1 MYLSS
6 LKYDNERMK
15 KELYGIF
22 LFFLIILTTVSLFS
36 YHAADPCV
44 GNNPLSLPSHV
55 HNLFGLVG
63 AHVAGFFV
71 YLFGI
76 GSLWIPLI
84 LALLSFW
91 ALNGKGGRIIWLTLL
106 GGFILI
112 VSTGSIF
119 YLFKEAYHF
128 RSSMISAGGIS
139 GRFLAEG
146 LLRYA
151 NLTGCVIV
159 LFFFFLVGF
168 TLATGISLKDLCLFL
183 GSKAIWLYR
192 TMAEDLAEG
201 LAYIKTQMAN
211 AREQQKERRMA
222 RARRREEMEAL
233 KALPEETVSVPLE
246 QPQKREKSR
255 LMSGVPFLGGKNDK
269 GHNDNDHIDTDRG
282 GADIGDAEETDLDDI
297 LAPTIVEV
305 VRDDTEYLA
314 DPVIRD
320 IREEKTFTLPKL
332 SFLDEKKKIRR
343 QVDADL
349 LQEKARILEGKLN
362 DFNVKGEVVEILPG
376 PVITTFEYRPA
387 PGVKLSKIVGLSDDL
402 ALALAAIS
410 IRIVAPIPGRDVV
423 GIEIPNEE
431 RELVNLREMIASK
444 QFVGS
449 DSLLT
454 LGLGKDLMGQPVAT
468 KMDKMPH
475 LLIAGATGTGKSVGL
490 NSMIISLLYKATPDE
505 VKLIMIDPKRIEL
518 SVYNDIP
525 HLITPVVT
533 DMKKATNALFWAVR
547 EMERRYELLEL
558 SGLRNITQFNEM
570 VREKLAQRGG
580 ESEAEPQEEAVP
592 LETLPYIVVIV
603 DELGDLMMVASKDV
617 EYALTRLAQMAR
629 AAGIHLIIATQ
640 RPSADVLTGTIKANF
655 PTRISF
661 QVSSKIDG
669 RIIIDQGGAESLLG
683 NGDMLFC
690 PPGTGKLMRIQGA
703 YISEREIGRIT
714 AFLKEQRAPEYN
726 EEVIQGDGADDD
738 KVFDESEYDE
748 KYDEAVALVT
758 KDRQA
763 SISYV
768 QRRLRIGYNRA
779 ARLIEMME
787 HEGIVGPQIGSKPR
801 EILVKSYDE
810 N

>member
-1 MYLSS
+1 
-6 LKYDNERMK
+6 MK
-15 KELYGIF
+15 RELYGIF
-22 LFFLIILTTVSLFS
+22 LFFFIVLTAVSLFS
-36 YHAADPCV
+36 FHGADPCV
-44 GNNPLSLPSHV
+44 GNDFFAVPDRV

-63 AHVAGFFV
+63 AHTAGLFV
-71 YLFGI
+71 FLFGI
-76 GSLWIPLI
+76 GSLWIPLV
-84 LALLSFW
+84 LSLL
-91 ALNGKGGRIIWLTLL
+91 GIWYLKEKPAKVICLTLA
-106 GGFILI
+106 GGLMLMI
-112 VSTGSIF
+112 STGSIF
-119 YLFKEAYHF
+119 FLFRDAYHF
-128 RSSMISAGGIS
+128 SNTVMPAGGVIGS
-139 GRFLAEG
+139 AFTGFL
-146 LLRYA
+146 LKYA
-151 NLTGCVIV
+151 NITGCVIV
-159 LFFFFLVGF
+159 LSFLVVIGF
-168 TLATGISLKDLCLFL
+168 ILATGISVKDLGRIFW
-183 GSKAIWLYR
+183 GKAV
-192 TMAEDLAEG
+192 G
-201 LAYIKTQMAN
+201 LARTIGRDLGEGANYMKTRISSFREARN
-211 AREQQKERRMA
+211 AARIDKARALEEMPEVLPPKTKSNKKERS
-222 RARRREEMEAL
+222 RAMV
-233 KALPEETVSVPLE
+233 PVVIPTSVPEPGDL
-246 QPQKREKSR
+246 S
-255 LMSGVPFLGGKNDK
+255 
-269 GHNDNDHIDTDRG
+269 
-282 GADIGDAEETDLDDI
+282 ADDLFASA
-297 LAPTIVEV
+297 APTIVEV
-305 VRDDTEYLA
+305 ETDDREYLT
-314 DPVIRD
+314 DSRLSD
-320 IREEKTFTLPKL
+320 IREEPDFILPKL
-332 SFLDEKKKIRR
+332 SFLEEKVKVRR
-343 QVDADL
+343 QIDTEA
-349 LQEKARILEGKLN
+349 LQAKARILEAKLN
-362 DFNVKGEVVEILPG
+362 DFNVKGDVVEILPG

-387 PGVKLSKIVGLSDDL
+387 PGIKLSKIVGLSDDL
-402 ALALAAIS
+402 ALALSAIS

-423 GIEIPNEE
+423 GIEIPNDE
-431 RELVNLREMIASK
+431 RELVNLREMVASK
-444 QFVGS
+444 EFVSS

-454 LGLGKDLMGQPVAT
+454 LGLGKDLQGQPVAT

-490 NSMIISLLYKATPDE
+490 NSIIISLLYKASPDE
-505 VKLIMIDPKRIEL
+505 VKLIMVDPKRIEL

-547 EMERRYELLEL
+547 EMERRYELLEM
-558 SGLRNITQFNEM
+558 SGLRNIGQYNEM
-570 VREKLAQRGG
+570 VKEKFGIGDPG
-580 ESEAEPQEEAVP
+580 ETEVPGSLP
-592 LETLPYIVVIV
+592 LEKLPYIVVIV

-703 YISEREIGRIT
+703 YISEKEISRVTG
-714 AFLKEQRAPEYN
+714 FLKEQRQPDYN
-726 EEVIQGDGADDD
+726 ESVTKGDGPDEEKSFDD
-738 KVFDESEYDE
+738 SEYDA

-787 HEGIVGPQIGSKPR
+787 HEGIVGPQMGSKPR

>member
-1 MYLSS
+1 
-6 LKYDNERMK
+6 MK
-15 KELYGIF
+15 KELTAIC
-22 LFFLIILTTVSLFS
+22 LFFLIVLTAVSLYS

-44 GNNPLSLPSHV
+44 GNNPFSRPDNV

-63 AHVAGFFV
+63 SHVAGLFV

-76 GSLWIPLI
+76 GALWIPLI
-84 LALLSFW
+84 LCLLSVW
-91 ALNGKGGRIIWLTLL
+91 YLKGKGRKIVWMTLMGGVMLT
-106 GGFILI
+106 

-119 YLFKEAYHF
+119 FLFKEAYHF
-128 RSSMISAGGIS
+128 QDTIIAAGGITGS
-139 GRFLAEG
+139 FLTSA

-151 NLTGCVIV
+151 NLTGCVII
-159 LFFFFLVGF
+159 LSFFVIIGF
-168 TLATGISLKDLCLFL
+168 TLTTGISLKDLALFL
-183 GSKAIWLYR
+183 RAKGLGLCR
-192 TMAEDLAEG
+192 TMAEDFKEG
-201 LAYIKTQMAN
+201 MTYIKTLVAD
-211 AREQQKERRMA
+211 ARERQKTRQIKRAQRRD
-222 RARRREEMEAL
+222 EIQAL
-233 KALPEETVSVPLE
+233 KALPDKTNADMEQEGWQQDAGPDAFPVLVPKPSQPAAKAARAEDDGLTV
-246 QPQKREKSR
+246 
-255 LMSGVPFLGGKNDK
+255 D
-269 GHNDNDHIDTDRG
+269 
-282 GADIGDAEETDLDDI
+282 DLVT
-297 LAPTIVEV
+297 PTIVAVEQ
-305 VRDDTEYLA
+305 DDTEYMA
-314 DPVIRD
+314 DAVIQD
-320 IREEKTFTLPKL
+320 IREEAFALPKL
-332 SFLDEKKKIRR
+332 SFLEEKKKIRR
-343 QVDADL
+343 QVDTDL
-349 LQEKARILEGKLN
+349 LQEKARILEGKLT
-362 DFNVKGEVVEILPG
+362 DFNVRGEVVEILPG

-402 ALALAAIS
+402 ALALSAIS

-444 QFVGS
+444 EFVS
-449 DSLLT
+449 SSSMLT

-468 KMDKMPH
+468 EMDKMPH

-490 NSMIISLLYKATPDE
+490 NSMIISLLYKAAPDE

-533 DMKKATNALFWAVR
+533 DMKKATNALYWAVR

-558 SGLRNITQFNEM
+558 SGLRNIGQFNEM
-570 VREKLAQRGG
+570 VREKLAERRPD
-580 ESEAEPQEEAVP
+580 AEEEVPEDNGVP
-592 LETLPYIVVIV
+592 LQVLPYIVVIV

-629 AAGIHLIIATQ
+629 AAGIHIIIATQ

-690 PPGTGKLMRIQGA
+690 PPGTGRLMRIQGA
-703 YISEREIGRIT
+703 YISEKEINRIT
-714 AFLKEQRAPEYN
+714 SFLKQQRSPDYN
-726 EEVIQGDGADDD
+726 EEVTQGDGGDED
-738 KVFDESEYDE
+738 KTFDESEYDD
-748 KYDEAVALVT
+748 KYDQAVALVT

-787 HEGIVGPQIGSKPR
+787 HEGIVGPQMGSKSR
-801 EILVKSYDE
+801 EVLVRSYDE

>member
-1 MYLSS
+1 
-6 LKYDNERMK
+6 MK
-15 KELYGIF
+15 KELLGIF
-22 LFFLIILTTVSLFS
+22 LIFLIILTSISLFS
-36 YHAADPCV
+36 YHAGDPCL
-44 GNNPLSLPSHV
+44 GNHFFTFPDRVN
-55 HNLFGLVG
+55 NLFGLIG
-63 AHVAGFFV
+63 AHVAGLFIF
-71 YLFGI
+71 LFGI
-76 GSLWIPLI
+76 GALWVPLI
-84 LALLSFW
+84 LCLLGLWLIRKKS
-91 ALNGKGGRIIWLTLL
+91 RRVIWLTLA
-106 GGFILI
+106 GGLILMMT
-112 VSTGSIF
+112 TGSVF
-119 YLFKEAYHF
+119 FLFKETYAL
-128 RSSMISAGGIS
+128 SDTTISAGGKV
-139 GRFLAEG
+139 GGWLAG
-146 LLRYA
+146 VLIKYA
-151 NLTGCVIV
+151 NITGCVIFLCFFV
-159 LFFFFLVGF
+159 LLGVM
-168 TLATGISLKDLCLFL
+168 LITGISLKSVLHV
-183 GSKAIWLYR
+183 GWNWLVRFFR
-192 TMAEDLAEG
+192 TIARDMAEGAGYLRQALEN
-201 LAYIKTQMAN
+201 KRQ
-211 AREQQKERRMA
+211 ERKAAWLA
-222 RARRREEMEAL
+222 RAEKL
-233 KALPEETVSVPLE
+233 KALTVLPRFNEKNARDDVAPAVDANDFSCAPETNGDVIQEDSVVSIPRPNNVSSPKKKSE
-246 QPQKREKSR
+246 PEKSF
-255 LMSGVPFLGGKNDK
+255 G
-269 GHNDNDHIDTDRG
+269 
-282 GADIGDAEETDLDDI
+282 
-297 LAPTIVEV
+297 PTIVEV
-305 VRDDTEYLA
+305 ETDDKEYVA
-314 DPVIRD
+314 DTIIKD
-320 IREEKTFTLPKL
+320 IRETPDFVLPGL
-332 SFLDEKKKIRR
+332 SFLDEKLKIRR
-343 QVDADL
+343 QIDTNE
-349 LQEKARILEGKLN
+349 LQNKASILKKKLE

-387 PGVKLSKIVGLSDDL
+387 PGIKLSKIVGLSDDL

-423 GIEIPNEE
+423 GIEIPNDE

-444 QFVGS
+444 EFVQS
-449 DSLLT
+449 KSLLT
-454 LGLGKDLMGQPVAT
+454 LGLGKDLLGQPVAT

-570 VREKLAQRGG
+570 VDERLRDIEPDTSPEDVVLPGG
-580 ESEAEPQEEAVP
+580 LP
-592 LETLPYIVVIV
+592 LERLPFIVVIV

-655 PTRISF
+655 PTRLSF
-661 QVSSKIDG
+661 QTSSKIDG
-669 RIIIDQGGAESLLG
+669 RIIIDQGGPESLLG

-690 PPGTGKLMRIQGA
+690 PPGTGKIMRIQGA
-703 YISEREIGRIT
+703 FISEKEISRVT
-714 AFLKEQRAPEYN
+714 SFLKDQRRPDYN
-726 EEVIQGDGADDD
+726 EEVIQSDDD
-738 KVFDESEYDE
+738 GQEKVFDESEYDE

-810 N
+810 ERIS

>member
-1 MYLSS
+1 
-6 LKYDNERMK
+6 MK
-15 KELYGIF
+15 KELLGIF
-22 LFFLIILTTVSLFS
+22 LIFLIILTSVSLFS

-44 GNNPLSLPSHV
+44 GNHFFSFPDHIN
-55 HNLFGLVG
+55 NLFGLIG
-63 AHVAGFFV
+63 AHIAGLFV
-71 YLFGI
+71 FLFGI
-76 GSLWIPLI
+76 GALWVPLI
-84 LALLSFW
+84 LCLLGFCLIKKKSR
-91 ALNGKGGRIIWLTLL
+91 KVIWLTLAGAL
-106 GGFILI
+106 ILMI
-112 VSTGSIF
+112 TTGSVF
-119 YLFKEAYHF
+119 FLFDETYAF
-128 RSSMISAGGIS
+128 SDTTISAGGKVGS
-139 GRFLAEG
+139 WLAAFL
-146 LLRYA
+146 LKYA
-151 NLTGCVIV
+151 NITGCAI
-159 LFFFFLVGF
+159 LLCFLVLLGVV
-168 TLATGISLKDLCLFL
+168 LITGISLKTVLNVVWEWVRRFT
-183 GSKAIWLYR
+183 R
-192 TMAEDLAEG
+192 TMAQDLAEG
-201 LAYIKTQMAN
+201 VDHLKQILENKKQEKKAAGL
-211 AREQQKERRMA
+211 A
-222 RARRREEMEAL
+222 RAEKL
-233 KALPEETVSVPLE
+233 KALTVIPLFSGKSGQDDVVPDSGNNDSSFVPEPSVDVIHDESDTPVPRSGKVSSPKKKSK
-246 QPQKREKSR
+246 PQQS
-255 LMSGVPFLGGKNDK
+255 SG
-269 GHNDNDHIDTDRG
+269 
-282 GADIGDAEETDLDDI
+282 
-297 LAPTIVEV
+297 PTIVAMET
-305 VRDDTEYLA
+305 DDKEYVAESRLK
-314 DPVIRD
+314 D
-320 IREEKTFTLPKL
+320 IREIADFELPGL
-332 SFLDEKKKIRR
+332 SFLDEKQKIRR
-343 QVDADL
+343 QIDTDE
-349 LQEKARILEGKLN
+349 LQNKASILKNKLE

-387 PGVKLSKIVGLSDDL
+387 PGIKLSKIVGLSDDL
-402 ALALAAIS
+402 ALALSAIS

-423 GIEIPNEE
+423 GIEIPNDE

-444 QFVGS
+444 EFVQS
-449 DSLLT
+449 KSLLT
-454 LGLGKDLMGQPVAT
+454 LGLGKDLQGQPVAT

-490 NSMIISLLYKATPDE
+490 NAMIISLLYKATPDE

-558 SGLRNITQFNEM
+558 SGLRNITQFNAM
-570 VREKLAQRGG
+570 VDERLRDIPPDTSPEDVVLPGG
-580 ESEAEPQEEAVP
+580 LP
-592 LETLPYIVVIV
+592 LERLPFIVVIV

-655 PTRISF
+655 PTRLSF
-661 QVSSKIDG
+661 QTSSKIDG
-669 RIIIDQGGAESLLG
+669 RIIIDQGGPESLLG

-703 YISEREIGRIT
+703 YISEKEISRIT
-714 AFLKEQRAPEYN
+714 SFLKDQRQPDYN
-726 EEVIQGDGADDD
+726 EEVVQGDDDGQE

-748 KYDEAVALVT
+748 KYDEAVALIT

-810 N
+810 EKIS

>member
-1 MYLSS
+1 
-6 LKYDNERMK
+6 MK
-15 KELYGIF
+15 KELFGIF
-22 LFFLIILTTVSLFS
+22 LIFLIILTSASLFS

-44 GNNPLSLPSHV
+44 GNHFFSFPGQV

-63 AHVAGFFV
+63 AHVAGLFIF
-71 YLFGI
+71 LFGI
-76 GSLWIPLI
+76 GALWVPLI
-84 LALLSFW
+84 LSVLGLWLIRKKSR
-91 ALNGKGGRIIWLTLL
+91 KVIWLTLA
-106 GGFILI
+106 GGVILMMT
-112 VSTGSIF
+112 TGSIF
-119 YLFKEAYHF
+119 FLFDETYAF
-128 RSSMISAGGIS
+128 SDTTISAGGKIG
-139 GRFLAEG
+139 GRLAEV
-146 LLRYA
+146 LLKYA
-151 NLTGCVIV
+151 NTTGCAVF
-159 LFFFFLVGF
+159 LCFFVLVGVM
-168 TLATGISLKDLCLFL
+168 LVTGISLTNLLNL
-183 GSKAIWLYR
+183 VWTWLVRLAR
-192 TMAEDLAEG
+192 TIKQDMAEGAGYLKQIIENKRQERKAAG
-201 LAYIKTQMAN
+201 LARAEKLNALTVLPRSKGKDDGDHVGHEMAVPDIDD
-211 AREQQKERRMA
+211 AGFS
-222 RARRREEMEAL
+222 
-233 KALPEETVSVPLE
+233 SVPGTNRAGGRG
-246 QPQKREKSR
+246 PVDPPVPCPGNAGSPKRESPPQNV
-255 LMSGVPFLGGKNDK
+255 SG
-269 GHNDNDHIDTDRG
+269 
-282 GADIGDAEETDLDDI
+282 
-297 LAPTIVEV
+297 PTIVAVETDDKEYV
-305 VRDDTEYLA
+305 TAPSIKDVRETPDF
-314 DPVIRD
+314 V
-320 IREEKTFTLPKL
+320 LPGL
-332 SFLDEKKKIRR
+332 SFLDEKPKVRR
-343 QVDADL
+343 QIDTDE
-349 LQEKARILEGKLN
+349 LQNKAGILKKKLE

-387 PGVKLSKIVGLSDDL
+387 PGIKLSKIVGLSDDL

-423 GIEIPNEE
+423 GIEIPNNE
-431 RELVNLREMIASK
+431 RELVNLREMIASRT
-444 QFVGS
+444 FVQS
-449 DSLLT
+449 KSLLT
-454 LGLGKDLMGQPVAT
+454 LGLGKDLLGQPVAT

-490 NSMIISLLYKATPDE
+490 NSMIISLLYKSTPDE

-558 SGLRNITQFNEM
+558 SGLRNIGQFNEM
-570 VREKLAQRGG
+570 VDERLREMVPGTSTEDVMLPGG
-580 ESEAEPQEEAVP
+580 LP
-592 LETLPYIVVIV
+592 LERLPFIVVIV

-661 QVSSKIDG
+661 QTSSKIDG
-669 RIIIDQGGAESLLG
+669 RIIIDQGGPESLLG
-683 NGDMLFC
+683 NGDMLFA

-703 YISEREIGRIT
+703 FISEKEIARIT
-714 AFLKEQRAPEYN
+714 GFIKEQRRPDYN
-726 EEVIQGDGADDD
+726 EEVVMGDDD
-738 KVFDESEYDE
+738 GQEKVFDESEYDE

-801 EILVKSYDE
+801 DILVKSYDGE
-810 N
+810 NAP

>member
-1 MYLSS
+1 
-6 LKYDNERMK
+6 MK
-15 KELYGIF
+15 KELFGI
-22 LFFLIILTTVSLFS
+22 LLIFLIILTSVSLFS

-44 GNNPLSLPSHV
+44 GNHFFTFPDHIN
-55 HNLFGLVG
+55 NLFGLIG
-63 AHVAGFFV
+63 AHIAGLFV
-71 YLFGI
+71 FLFGI
-76 GSLWIPLI
+76 GALWVPLI
-84 LALLSFW
+84 LCLLGLWLIKKKSRKV
-91 ALNGKGGRIIWLTLL
+91 LWLTLAGAL
-106 GGFILI
+106 ILMI
-112 VSTGSIF
+112 TTGSVF
-119 YLFKEAYHF
+119 FLFNETYAF
-128 RSSMISAGGIS
+128 SDTTISAGGKV
-139 GRFLAEG
+139 GTWLAAFL
-146 LLRYA
+146 LKYA
-151 NLTGCVIV
+151 NLTGCVI
-159 LFFFFLVGF
+159 LLCFLVLLGVV
-168 TLATGISLKDLCLFL
+168 LITGISLKSVLKLAWEWMLRF
-183 GSKAIWLYR
+183 SR
-192 TMAEDLAEG
+192 TIGQDMAEGVGHLKQTLENKKQERRAAG
-201 LAYIKTQMAN
+201 LA
-211 AREQQKERRMA
+211 
-222 RARRREEMEAL
+222 RAEKL
-233 KALPEETVSVPLE
+233 KALTVIPLFSGKSEQEDNEHDTEASNLFSASDTNADVIQYESDDPKPRSGKVASPKKKSKPEQS
-246 QPQKREKSR
+246 
-255 LMSGVPFLGGKNDK
+255 SG
-269 GHNDNDHIDTDRG
+269 
-282 GADIGDAEETDLDDI
+282 
-297 LAPTIVEV
+297 PTIVAVET
-305 VRDDTEYLA
+305 DDKEYVA
-314 DPVIRD
+314 DSALKD
-320 IREEKTFTLPKL
+320 IRETPDFVLPGL
-332 SFLDEKKKIRR
+332 SFLDEKQKIRR
-343 QVDADL
+343 QIDTDE
-349 LQEKARILEGKLN
+349 LQNKASILKKKLE

-387 PGVKLSKIVGLSDDL
+387 PGIKLSKIVGLSDDL
-402 ALALAAIS
+402 ALALSAIS

-423 GIEIPNEE
+423 GIEIPNDE

-444 QFVGS
+444 EFVQS
-449 DSLLT
+449 QSLLT
-454 LGLGKDLMGQPVAT
+454 LGLGKDLLGQAVAT

-490 NSMIISLLYKATPDE
+490 NAMIISLLYKATPDE

-558 SGLRNITQFNEM
+558 SGLRNIGQFNEM
-570 VREKLAQRGG
+570 VDERLRDIPPDTSPEDVVLPGG
-580 ESEAEPQEEAVP
+580 LP
-592 LETLPYIVVIV
+592 LERLPFIVVIV

-655 PTRISF
+655 PTRLSF
-661 QVSSKIDG
+661 QTSSKIDG
-669 RIIIDQGGAESLLG
+669 RIIIDQGGPESLLG

-703 YISEREIGRIT
+703 FISEKEIARIT
-714 AFLKEQRAPEYN
+714 AFLKEQRQPDYN
-726 EEVIQGDGADDD
+726 EEVIQGDEDGQE

-748 KYDEAVALVT
+748 KYDEAVALIT

-810 N
+810 EKIS

>member
-1 MYLSS
+1 
-6 LKYDNERMK
+6 MK
-15 KELYGIF
+15 KELFGVF
-22 LFFLIILTTVSLFS
+22 LIFLIILTSVSLFS

-44 GNNPLSLPSHV
+44 GNHFFTFPHHV
-55 HNLFGLVG
+55 NNQFGLIG
-63 AHVAGFFV
+63 AHVAGLFI

-76 GSLWIPLI
+76 GSLWVPLI
-84 LALLSFW
+84 LCLLGLWLIRKKSRKEI
-91 ALNGKGGRIIWLTLL
+91 GLTLA
-106 GGFILI
+106 GGLILI
-112 VSTGSIF
+112 ITTGSIF
-119 YLFKEAYHF
+119 FLFSETYAF
-128 RSSMISAGGIS
+128 SDTTISAGGKV
-139 GRFLAEG
+139 GDWLAG
-146 LLRYA
+146 VLLKYA
-151 NLTGCVIV
+151 NITGCVIF
-159 LFFFFLVGF
+159 LCFFVLVGGM
-168 TLATGISLKDLCLFL
+168 LVTGISLKAVLDVVWY
-183 GSKAIWLYR
+183 WLIR
-192 TMAEDLAEG
+192 LSLTIKQEMAEGVGYLRQTLEN
-201 LAYIKTQMAN
+201 K
-211 AREQQKERRMA
+211 REQRKAAGFVWAEK
-222 RARRREEMEAL
+222 L
-233 KALPEETVSVPLE
+233 KALTVLPRSD
-246 QPQKREKSR
+246 EKD
-255 LMSGVPFLGGKNDK
+255 GGD
-269 GHNDNDHIDTDRG
+269 DVE
-282 GADIGDAEETDLDDI
+282 ADIHVPDFFSEPGIDANLSPKKINAPMPRSGKVSSPPKKSEPEKFVG
-297 LAPTIVEV
+297 PTIVEV
-305 VRDDTEYLA
+305 ATDDKEYVA
-314 DPVIRD
+314 DPSIND
-320 IREEKTFTLPKL
+320 IREKRNFILPGL
-332 SFLDEKKKIRR
+332 SFLDEKQKLRR
-343 QVDADL
+343 QIDTDE
-349 LQEKARILEGKLN
+349 LQNKASILKKKLE

-387 PGVKLSKIVGLSDDL
+387 PGIKLSKIVGLSDDL

-423 GIEIPNEE
+423 GIEIPNDE

-444 QFVGS
+444 EFVQS
-449 DSLLT
+449 KSLLT
-454 LGLGKDLMGQPVAT
+454 LGLGKDLLGQPVAT

-547 EMERRYELLEL
+547 EMDRRYELLEL
-558 SGLRNITQFNEM
+558 SGLRNIRQFNEM
-570 VREKLAQRGG
+570 VGERLRDIGPDTSPEDIVLPGGLPLEKL
-580 ESEAEPQEEAVP
+580 PF
-592 LETLPYIVVIV
+592 IVVIV

-655 PTRISF
+655 PTRLSF
-661 QVSSKIDG
+661 QTSSKIDG
-669 RIIIDQGGAESLLG
+669 RIIIDQGGPESLLG

-703 YISEREIGRIT
+703 FISEKEIARVT
-714 AFLKEQRAPEYN
+714 SFLKDQRRPDYN
-726 EEVIQGDGADDD
+726 EEVVQGDDDGQE

-801 EILVKSYDE
+801 EILVRSYDE
-810 N
+810 EKIS

>member
-1 MYLSS
+1 
-6 LKYDNERMK
+6 MK
-15 KELYGIF
+15 KELLGIF
-22 LFFLIILTTVSLFS
+22 LIFLIILTSVSLFS

-44 GNNPLSLPSHV
+44 GNHFFSFPDHIN
-55 HNLFGLVG
+55 NLFGLIG
-63 AHVAGFFV
+63 AHVAGLFV
-71 YLFGI
+71 FLFGI
-76 GSLWIPLI
+76 GAVWVPLI
-84 LALLSFW
+84 LC
-91 ALNGKGGRIIWLTLL
+91 LL
-106 GGFILI
+106 GFCLIKKKSRKVLWMTLAGALILMLT
-112 VSTGSIF
+112 TGSVF
-119 YLFKEAYHF
+119 FLFNETYAF
-128 RSSMISAGGIS
+128 SDTTISAGGKV
-139 GRFLAEG
+139 GNWLAAFL
-146 LLRYA
+146 LKYA
-151 NLTGCVIV
+151 NITGCAI
-159 LFFFFLVGF
+159 LLCFLVLLGVV
-168 TLATGISLKDLCLFL
+168 LITGISLKSVLNLVWDWMRGFV
-183 GSKAIWLYR
+183 R
-192 TMAEDLAEG
+192 TMAQDMSEGVAHLKQILED
-201 LAYIKTQMAN
+201 KKQ
-211 AREQQKERRMA
+211 ARKDARLA
-222 RARRREEMEAL
+222 RAEKF
-233 KALPEETVSVPLE
+233 KALTVIPLF
-246 QPQKREKSR
+246 R
-255 LMSGVPFLGGKNDK
+255 GKNGQD
-269 GHNDNDHIDTDRG
+269 DVATDRG
-282 GADIGDAEETDLDDI
+282 DNNVSFTPEPTVDIIHDKSDTPVPRSEKVSSSKKKSKPEQSSG
-297 LAPTIVEV
+297 PTIVAMKT
-305 VRDDTEYLA
+305 DDKEYVA
-314 DPVIRD
+314 DSRLKD
-320 IREEKTFTLPKL
+320 IRETPDFELPGL
-332 SFLDEKKKIRR
+332 SFLDEKQKIRR
-343 QVDADL
+343 QIDTDE
-349 LQEKARILEGKLN
+349 LQNKASILKKKLE

-387 PGVKLSKIVGLSDDL
+387 PGIKLSKIVGLSDDL
-402 ALALAAIS
+402 ALALSAIS

-423 GIEIPNEE
+423 GIEIPNDE

-444 QFVGS
+444 QFVQC

-454 LGLGKDLMGQPVAT
+454 LGLGKDLLGQPVAT

-490 NSMIISLLYKATPDE
+490 NAMIISLLYKATPDE

-570 VREKLAQRGG
+570 VDERLRDIPPDTSPEDVVLPGG
-580 ESEAEPQEEAVP
+580 LP
-592 LETLPYIVVIV
+592 LERLPFIVVIV

-655 PTRISF
+655 PTRLSF
-661 QVSSKIDG
+661 QTSSKIDG
-669 RIIIDQGGAESLLG
+669 RIIIDQGGPESLLG

-703 YISEREIGRIT
+703 FISEKEISRIT
-714 AFLKEQRAPEYN
+714 SFLKDQRQPDYN
-726 EEVIQGDGADDD
+726 EEVIQGDGDGQE

-748 KYDEAVALVT
+748 KYDEAVALIT

-810 N
+810 EKIS

>member
-1 MYLSS
+1 
-6 LKYDNERMK
+6 MK
-15 KELYGIF
+15 KELFGVI
-22 LFFLIILTTVSLFS
+22 LIFLIILTSVSLFS

-44 GNNPLSLPSHV
+44 GNHFFTFPHHV
-55 HNLFGLVG
+55 NNQFGLIG
-63 AHVAGFFV
+63 AHVAGLFI

-76 GSLWIPLI
+76 GALWVPLLFCLLGLWIMRKKSRKVIGLTLAGGLI
-84 LALLSFW
+84 L
-91 ALNGKGGRIIWLTLL
+91 IIT
-106 GGFILI
+106 
-112 VSTGSIF
+112 TGSIF
-119 YLFKEAYHF
+119 FLFAETYAF
-128 RSSMISAGGIS
+128 SDTTISAGGKV
-139 GRFLAEG
+139 GGWLAG
-146 LLRYA
+146 VLLKYA
-151 NLTGCVIV
+151 NITGCVIF
-159 LFFFFLVGF
+159 LCFFVLVGGM
-168 TLATGISLKDLCLFL
+168 LVTGISLKSVLDVVWYRLIRLCLTI
-183 GSKAIWLYR
+183 KR
-192 TMAEDLAEG
+192 EMAEGVGYLRQTLENKRHQRKAAGFVWAE
-201 LAYIKTQMAN
+201 K
-211 AREQQKERRMA
+211 
-222 RARRREEMEAL
+222 L
-233 KALPEETVSVPLE
+233 KALTVLPRSD
-246 QPQKREKSR
+246 EKD
-255 LMSGVPFLGGKNDK
+255 GGD
-269 GHNDNDHIDTDRG
+269 DVE
-282 GADIGDAEETDLDDI
+282 ADIHVPDFFSEPGIDGNVSPKKINAPMPSSGKVSSPPKKSEPEKFVG
-297 LAPTIVEV
+297 PTIVEV
-305 VRDDTEYLA
+305 VTDDKEYVA
-314 DPVIRD
+314 APSIND
-320 IREEKTFTLPKL
+320 IREKRNFILPGL
-332 SFLDEKKKIRR
+332 SFLDEKQKLRR
-343 QVDADL
+343 QIDTDE
-349 LQEKARILEGKLN
+349 LQNKASILKKKLE

-387 PGVKLSKIVGLSDDL
+387 PGIKLSKIVGLSDDL

-423 GIEIPNEE
+423 GIEIPNDE

-444 QFVGS
+444 EFVES
-449 DSLLT
+449 KSLLT
-454 LGLGKDLMGQPVAT
+454 LGLGKDLLGQPVAT

-547 EMERRYELLEL
+547 EMDRRYELLEL
-558 SGLRNITQFNEM
+558 SGLRNIRQFNEM
-570 VREKLAQRGG
+570 VGERLRDIGPDTSPEDIVLPGGLPLEKL
-580 ESEAEPQEEAVP
+580 PF
-592 LETLPYIVVIV
+592 IVVIV

-655 PTRISF
+655 PTRLSF
-661 QVSSKIDG
+661 QTSSKIDG
-669 RIIIDQGGAESLLG
+669 RIIIDQGGPESLLG

-703 YISEREIGRIT
+703 FISEKEIARIT
-714 AFLKEQRAPEYN
+714 SFLKDQRRPDYN
-726 EEVIQGDGADDD
+726 EEVVQGDDDGQE
-738 KVFDESEYDE
+738 KMFDESEYDE

-801 EILVKSYDE
+801 EILVRSYDE
-810 N
+810 EKIS